1 LTSKL
6 IALIIDYRM
15 TGLHMV
21 RFCAALL
28 LAIGISSAALAQQSL
43 DRIVITYPSRS
54 IASVDLYIAQDRGF
68 FRQEGLLADV
78 VQVRGNIGVTALL
91 SGDAHAI
98 NNVGTIIRA
107 MERTELP
114 AKVVS
119 QSLKKNLFWLVTKP
133 EVKSLSELRGKIFG
147 TTTLGGSQHLAAAR
161 FLQKAGLDPDKD
173 ITVVIG
179 GDVPAQLR
187 SLVSGVIHLA
197 ALSPPTIIL
206 ARDKFKL
213 KIHGSTLEDLPNL
226 QNGLAVSEKLL
237 RERRDLVKRI
247 LRARSRAHRYFWDN
261 ERGTAEVLANYLKV
275 ELPVALESYRLARPA
290 FTTNGLATDK
300 EVEDFLR
307 ADAEAL
313 KLREAVPAAKIFD
326 FSLQREVNQELA
338 IK

>member
-1 LTSKL
+1 MKSL
-6 IALIIDYRM
+6 ISFL
-15 TGLHMV
+15 
-21 RFCAALL
+21 AALL
-28 LAIGISSAALAQQSL
+28 CVVFVHAARGQSPL
-43 DRIVITYPSRS
+43 DKIVITYPSRS
-54 IASVDLYIAQDRGF
+54 IASVDLYIAQERGF

-107 MERTELP
+107 MERTDLP

-133 EVKSLSELRGKIFG
+133 DVKSLSDLKGKVLG
-147 TTTLGGSQHLAAAR
+147 TTTLGGAQHLAAAR
-161 FLQKAGLDPDKD
+161 LLQKAGLEPDRD

-179 GDVPAQLR
+179 GDVPAQLQ
-187 SLVSGVIHLA
+187 SLVSGVIQVA
-197 ALSPPTIIL
+197 VLSPPTVIL

-226 QNGLAVSEKLL
+226 QNGLAFSEKLL
-237 RERRDLVKRI
+237 REKRDLVKRI
-247 LRARSRAHRYFWDN
+247 LRARSRAHKYFWEN

-275 ELPVALESYRLARPA
+275 DLPVALESYRLARPA

-307 ADAEAL
+307 ADAEVL
-313 KLREAVPAAKIFD
+313 KLKEPAPAAKIFD
-326 FSLQREVNQELA
+326 FSLQKEVNQELG

>member
-1 LTSKL
+1 MKGSPFVLCSFFFLLWILQT
-6 IALIIDYRM
+6 IAE
-15 TGLHMV
+15 
-21 RFCAALL
+21 
-28 LAIGISSAALAQQSL
+28 AQHNL

-54 IASVDLYIAQDRGF
+54 IASVDLYIAQERGF

-91 SGDAHAI
+91 SGDAHAV
-98 NNVGTIIRA
+98 NNVGTVIRA
-107 MERTELP
+107 MERSDLP
-114 AKVVS
+114 VKVIT

-133 EVKSLSELRGKIFG
+133 EVKSLSELKGKIFG
-147 TTTLGGSQHLAAAR
+147 TTTFGGAQHLAAAR
-161 FLQKAGLDPDKD
+161 LLQKAGLNPDKD

-179 GDVPAQLR
+179 GDVPAQLQ
-187 SLVSGVIHLA
+187 SLVSGTIQLA
-197 ALSPPTIIL
+197 ALSPPTVIL

-226 QNGLAVSEKLL
+226 QNGLAFTEKML
-237 RERRDLVKRI
+237 REKRELVRRI
-247 LRARSRAHRYFWDN
+247 LRARSRAHRYFWEN
-261 ERGTAEVLANYLKV
+261 ERGSAEVLANYLKV

-307 ADAEAL
+307 ADAEVL
-313 KLREAVPAAKIFD
+313 KLKEPVPAARIFD
-326 FSLQREVNQELA
+326 FSLQKEVNQELG

>member
-1 LTSKL
+1 MKITTLF
-6 IALIIDYRM
+6 A
-15 TGLHMV
+15 V
-21 RFCAALL
+21 VFL
-28 LAIGISSAALAQQSL
+28 LAIVPGARGQTSL
-43 DRIVITYPSRS
+43 EKIVVTYPSRS
-54 IASVDLYIAQDRGF
+54 IASIDLYIAQDRGF

-91 SGDAHAI
+91 SGEAQAI
-98 NNVGTIIRA
+98 NNVGTVIRA
-107 MERTELP
+107 MERSDLP
-114 AKVVS
+114 LKVVS

-133 EVKSLSELRGKIFG
+133 EIKSLSDLKGKIFG
-147 TTTLGGSQHLAAAR
+147 TTTLGGSQHLAALR
-161 FLQKAGLDPDKD
+161 LLQRAGLDPDRD
-173 ITVVIG
+173 VTVVIG
-179 GDVPAQLR
+179 GDVPAQLQ

-213 KIHGSTLEDLPNL
+213 KIHGSTLEDVPNL

-237 RERRDLVKRI
+237 RERRELVKRI
-247 LRARSRAHRYFWDN
+247 LRARARAHRYFWEN

-290 FTTNGLATDK
+290 FTSNGLATDK
-300 EVEDFLR
+300 EVEEFLL

-313 KLREAVPAAKIFD
+313 KLREPVPAAKIFD
-326 FSLQREVNQELA
+326 FSLQREVNQELG